1 MREVSQVN
9 SESGHWFRE
18 DIAWDSYFIGGIFAY
33 CGE

>member
-9 SESGHWFRE
+9 SESGRWFRE
-18 DIAWDSYFIGGIFAY
+18 DIARDSYFIGAIFAD

>member
-18 DIAWDSYFIGGIFAY
+18 DIARDSYFIGAVFAD